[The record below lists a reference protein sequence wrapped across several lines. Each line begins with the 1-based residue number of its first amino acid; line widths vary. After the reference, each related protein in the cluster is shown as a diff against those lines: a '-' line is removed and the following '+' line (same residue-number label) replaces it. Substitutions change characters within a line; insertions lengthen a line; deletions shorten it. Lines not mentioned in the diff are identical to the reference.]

1 MRFSTSASVAKNR
14 LGYKGENILE
24 RLQKLLNLE
33 TAPIAVTFHEAQ
45 PDNVPHVEKVEASG
59 CTYWRRAAEGKTFYT
74 EASDHYNCPIG
85 CYTHNVELPPAQME
99 ALENT
104 LGLMGEL
111 GYITMEEVPG
121 IPRQENPFKSA
132 VYSPLSDTIGT
143 PDVVIISG
151 TPRQMMLLAEA
162 ATAASIGS
170 ENDVMGRPTCAV
182 IPAVTHSGRSVS
194 SLGCIGNR
202 VYTALSDDDFYFAFP
217 GEHID
222 VLVEKLET
230 IVNANR
236 ALEEYHQQRQADF

>member
-1 MRFSTSASVAKNR
+1 MS
-14 LGYKGENILE
+14 EQI
-24 RLQKLLNLE
+24 QQLLNLE
-33 TAPIAVTFHEAQ
+33 TVPVAVTFHDAR
-45 PDNVPHVEKVEASG
+45 PANVPHTEKVEASG

-85 CYTHNVELPPAQME
+85 CYTHNVELPPTQME
-99 ALENT
+99 ELENT

-121 IPRQENPFKSA
+121 IPRRETPFQSA
-132 VYSPLSDTIGT
+132 VYAPLSDATGT
-143 PDVVIISG
+143 PDVIIISG

-162 ATAASIGS
+162 ATAAGIRR
-170 ENDVMGRPTCAV
+170 ENEVMGRPTCAV
-182 IPAVTHSGRSVS
+182 IPAVIQGGRSVS

-217 GEHID
+217 GKHID
-222 VLVEKLET
+222 MLVEKLET

-236 ALEEYHQQRQADF
+236 ALEAYHQQRQSDF

>member
-1 MRFSTSASVAKNR
+1 MS
-14 LGYKGENILE
+14 EQI
-24 RLQKLLNLE
+24 QQLLNLE
-33 TAPIAVTFHEAQ
+33 TVPVAVTFHDAR
-45 PDNVPHVEKVEASG
+45 PANVPHTEKVEAAG

-85 CYTHNVELPPAQME
+85 CYTHNVELPPTQME
-99 ALENT
+99 ELENT

-121 IPRQENPFKSA
+121 IPRRETPFQSA
-132 VYSPLSDTIGT
+132 VYAPLSDTTST

-162 ATAASIGS
+162 ATAAGIGN
-170 ENDVMGRPTCAV
+170 ENGVMGRPTCAV
-182 IPAVTHSGRSVS
+182 IPAVIQGGRSVS

-217 GEHID
+217 GKHID
-222 VLVEKLET
+222 ALVEKLET
-230 IVNANR
+230 IVNANQ
-236 ALEEYHQQRQADF
+236 ALEEYHQQRQSDF

>member
-1 MRFSTSASVAKNR
+1 MS
-14 LGYKGENILE
+14 EQI
-24 RLQKLLNLE
+24 QQLLNLE
-33 TAPIAVTFHEAQ
+33 TVPVAVTFHDAQ
-45 PDNVPHVEKVEASG
+45 PDGVARVEKVEASG

-74 EASDHYNCPIG
+74 EAADHYNCPIG
-85 CYTHNVELPPAQME
+85 CYTHNVELPDAQME
-99 ALENT
+99 ELENT

-121 IPRQENPFKSA
+121 IPRREIPFNST
-132 VYSPLSDTIGT
+132 VYAPLADATDT

-162 ATAASIGS
+162 ATAAGIGT
-170 ENDVMGRPTCAV
+170 ENGVMGRPTCAV
-182 IPAVTHSGRSVS
+182 IPAVMNTDRGAS

-217 GEHID
+217 GKHID
-222 VLVEKLET
+222 ALVEKLET

-236 ALEEYHQQRQADF
+236 ALEEYHQQRQAEI

>member
-1 MRFSTSASVAKNR
+1 MS
-14 LGYKGENILE
+14 EQI
-24 RLQKLLNLE
+24 QQLLNLK
-33 TAPIAVTFHEAQ
+33 TTPVAVTFHEAH
-45 PDNVPHVEKVEASG
+45 PVDVPHVEKVEASG

-99 ALENT
+99 ELENT

-121 IPRQENPFKSA
+121 IPQREASFQSA
-132 VYSPLSDTIGT
+132 VYAPLSDATGT

-151 TPRQMMLLAEA
+151 TPRQMMLLTEA
-162 ATAASIGS
+162 AAATGIGT
-170 ENDVMGRPTCAV
+170 ENGVMGRPTCAV
-182 IPAVTHSGRSVS
+182 IPAVTQSGRSVS

-222 VLVEKLET
+222 ALVEKLET

-236 ALEEYHQQRQADF
+236 ALEDYHQQRQTEI

>member
-1 MRFSTSASVAKNR
+1 MS
-14 LGYKGENILE
+14 EQI
-24 RLQKLLNLE
+24 QQLLNME
-33 TAPIAVTFHEAQ
+33 TAPVAVTFHDAR
-45 PDNVPHVEKVEASG
+45 PDNVPHTEKVEASG

-85 CYTHNVELPPAQME
+85 CYTHNVELPPKQAEELQ
-99 ALENT
+99 NT

-111 GYITMEEVPG
+111 GYISMEEVPG
-121 IPRQENPFKSA
+121 IPRREDSFQSA
-132 VYSPLSDTIGT
+132 VYAPLADATGT

-162 ATAASIGS
+162 ATAAGIGT
-170 ENDVMGRPTCAV
+170 ENSVMGRPTCAV
-182 IPAVTHSGRSVS
+182 IPAVVQGGRGVS

-202 VYTALSDDDFYFAFP
+202 VYTSLSDDDFYFAFP

-222 VLVEKLET
+222 ALVDKLET

-236 ALEEYHQQRQADF
+236 ALEEYHQQRQAEI